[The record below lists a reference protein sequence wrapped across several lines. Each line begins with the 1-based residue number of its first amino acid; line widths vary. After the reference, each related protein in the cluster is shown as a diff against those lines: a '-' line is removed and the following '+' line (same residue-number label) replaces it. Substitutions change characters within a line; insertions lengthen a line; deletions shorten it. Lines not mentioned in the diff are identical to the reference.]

1 MFFFEGP
8 FPTAGTA
15 RIPVLGGASGWGLC
29 SKDLMFRAQGF
40 GVSVVT
46 AGLRNLF

>member
-1 MFFFEGP
+1 MRAGTCAGLRVRVFFFEGP

-29 SKDLMFRAQGF
+29 SEYSNEG
-40 GVSVVT
+40 S
-46 AGLRNLF
+46 